1 MPPLCL
7 LTLPLSSPALPAC
20 SSQAAT
26 VRSFLAV
33 TAEGQRY
40 AAAHPAEAAALF
52 CKAVAAEHPQG
63 VELDEEMCKDSM
75 ALVSKVLP
83 GTAAAW
89 YCC

>member
-1 MPPLCL
+1 LPPFCL
-7 LTLPLSSPALPAC
+7 LKLPLSSPALPAC

-26 VRSFLAV
+26 VRSFLAA

-40 AAAHPAEAAALF
+40 AAAHHAEAAALF

-75 ALVSKVLP
+75 ALGSKVLP

>member
-1 MPPLCL
+1 
-7 LTLPLSSPALPAC
+7 
-20 SSQAAT
+20 